1 MPWWNPSIAY
11 LRLVHFKRRGNENN
25 LQIYKISMYA
35 VLLGDRIKSAVVCMC
50 FVDWLVALKSA
61 AYDIASQ
68 SRKQP
73 DKEKKLFNLSILST

>member
-1 MPWWNPSIAY
+1 
-11 LRLVHFKRRGNENN
+11 
-25 LQIYKISMYA
+25 MYA